1 MKRLRVLLVIFAIA
15 VFAFY
20 GVYLVRDKMTSDYVA
35 PVITAD
41 SDAILASVQTSDQE
55 LLSGLSATDNL
66 DGDVTGSLMLVSK
79 SKFVQDGTRYVNY
92 AAFDNNKNVG
102 TYTRTLTYT
111 DYVSPRFS
119 ISQPLRFLVGG
130 SNQDY
135 LRNITAHDCLDGDI
149 TKQIM
154 ITYGAHGAI
163 SNTIMGQTVNL
174 QVTNS
179 AGDTATLELVFTE
192 EDYNS
197 FYQQSPSLSEYL
209 VYVRPGERPDYRALL
224 NGIWSGNNTRSF
236 SDSEFNLYE
245 DVWIDD
251 SRVDYNTAG
260 VYQVTYTLSRLR
272 GDEVRETLG
281 TAVLNVVVEA

>member
-15 VFAFY
+15 VFAIY
-20 GVYLVRDKMTSDYVA
+20 GVYRVREKMTSDYVA

-41 SDAILASVQTSDQE
+41 ADSILASVQASDQE
-55 LLSGLSATDNL
+55 LLTGLSASDNL
-66 DGDVTGSLMLVSK
+66 DGDVTNSLVLVSK
-79 SKFVQDGTRYVNY
+79 SKFIQDRTRYVNY

-102 TYTRTLTYT
+102 TYTRVMTYT

-119 ISQPLRFLVGG
+119 VSQPLRFLAGS

-135 LRNITAHDCLDGDI
+135 LQNITAYDCLDGDI

-154 ITYGAHGAI
+154 ITYGTREAI
-163 SNTIMGQTVNL
+163 NDTVMSQKVNL

-179 AGDTATLELVFTE
+179 AGDTVTLELVFTE
-192 EDYNS
+192 EDYNT

-209 VYVRPGERPDYRALL
+209 IYVRPGTKPDYTALL
-224 NGIWSGNNTRSF
+224 NGIWTGNNTRSF
-236 SDSEFNLYE
+236 SDTEFNLYE
-245 DVWIDD
+245 DVRIDD
-251 SRVDYNTAG
+251 SRVDYTTAG
-260 VYQVTYTLSRLR
+260 VYQVIYTLSRLR
-272 GDEVRETLG
+272 NDDTRENLG

>member
-15 VFAFY
+15 VFAVY

>member
-15 VFAFY
+15 VFAVY

-41 SDAILASVQTSDQE
+41 ADSILASVQASDQE
-55 LLSGLSATDNL
+55 LMSGLSATDNL
-66 DGDVTGSLMLVSK
+66 DGDVTGSLVLVSK

-119 ISQPLRFLVGG
+119 VSQPLRFLSGS

-163 SNTIMGQTVNL
+163 SDTIMGQTVNL

-179 AGDTATLELVFTE
+179 AGDTETLELVFTE

-209 VYVRPGERPDYRALL
+209 VYVHPGEKPDYRALL

-251 SRVDYNTAG
+251 SRVDYYTAG